1 MVFWVPLGSPSEVG
15 DRVKMQ
21 PEKAGVFRA
30 PSVGGWWVINGK
42 DWNDVEIYT
51 EKKHE
56 ELAIV

>member
-1 MVFWVPLGSPSEVG
+1 M
-15 DRVKMQ
+15 KMQ